1 MGNLLGKEKPLRE
14 VLRENKRTINRAV
27 RELDR
32 EKTGLEREEKRIIM
46 EIKQAAKQQQMGTV
60 NTLAKVGHYITFALL
75 IVQYRLI

>member
-1 MGNLLGKEKPLRE
+1 MGNVFGKERPLKD

-46 EIKQAAKQQQMGTV
+46 EIKQAAKNGQMGTV
-60 NTLAKVGHYITFALL
+60 KTLAKVGSAAIEL
-75 IVQYRLI
+75 IIVWT

>member
-1 MGNLLGKEKPLRE
+1 MGNLLGKEKPLKE

-32 EKTGLEREEKRIIM
+32 EKQALEREEKRIIM

-60 NTLAKVGHYITFALL
+60 KTLAKVGNF
-75 IVQYRLI
+75 